1 MEKQSFPDIEV
12 MTNILGE
19 ITIKSLTPGTIKL
32 KNSDLVEA
40 ALAEI
45 NRIQERHCELKFVE
59 KDPLGNQEDEIT
71 ITPLGIALGIAVEMG
86 IVSKEDPNVLVK
98 FRNYWDKVEQYVLPY
113 AFERMKEG
121 EADHIN
127 TPPNSQ

>member
-1 MEKQSFPDIEV
+1 MSNPNAIDQVKIVDAEQIQR
-12 MTNILGE
+12 
-19 ITIKSLTPGTIKL
+19 
-32 KNSDLVEA
+32 
-40 ALAEI
+40 ALEQA
-45 NRIQERHCELKFVE
+45 E

-98 FRNYWDKVEQYVLPY
+98 FRNYWDKVEKYVLPY